1 MSQPSKLRAFLNK
14 RKESSTTPKASV
26 SNKEPNSFED
36 EWNSDIDLKVT
47 AIPQAFT
54 ERSDDEDEDII
65 YEHLEKNKP
74 IWDKNTTTKLI
85 ESTEEASAGKK
96 TAAIAPQAQPG
107 LSSLSSLVSLEG
119 LTALKLKTTSAKVY
133 DYKPLDEV
141 AVSIKPESSQN
152 ASKSTNK
159 KKNKDKKD
167 KISIFQDIQSRKPLT
182 SSDIWSVVGN
192 YQTLST
198 KPVSYW
204 SSLAL

>member
-1 MSQPSKLRAFLNK
+1 MSQLSKLRAFLTK
-14 RKESSTTPKASV
+14 RKESSSTLKASV
-26 SNKEPNSFED
+26 LNKKTNSFED
-36 EWNSDIDLKVT
+36 EWNSDIDLKVAT
-47 AIPQAFT
+47 IPQAFA

-85 ESTEEASAGKK
+85 ENAEETSTGRK
-96 TAAIAPQAQPG
+96 TAAVVSDNQPG
-107 LSSLSSLVSLEG
+107 HSSLSSLADLEG

-141 AVSIKPESSQN
+141 AGSIVAESTQN

-167 KISIFQDIQSRKPLT
+167 KVSIFQDIQSRKPLT
-182 SSDIWSVVGN
+182 SSDIWNVVGN

-204 SSLAL
+204 SSLPI